1 MDEIQIRGREK
12 NGFSDNSSPAGV
24 DNIRQYSALTV
35 SNKLGGGSKIGR
47 IRWTEAKY
55 KDCTIGDQ
63 ALEFCTVHTN
73 KLEVAL
79 SFCRSSKE
87 DPEFGDN
94 GRAPNHGEVERDV

>member
-1 MDEIQIRGREK
+1 MSFE
-12 NGFSDNSSPAGV
+12 
-24 DNIRQYSALTV
+24 
-35 SNKLGGGSKIGR
+35 LGGGSKIGR